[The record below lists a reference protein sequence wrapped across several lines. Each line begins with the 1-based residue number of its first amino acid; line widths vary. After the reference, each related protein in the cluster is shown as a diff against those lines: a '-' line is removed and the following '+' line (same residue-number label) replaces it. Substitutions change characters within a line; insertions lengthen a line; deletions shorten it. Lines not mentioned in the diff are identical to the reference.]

1 MGGPHGHTLSYHGHS
16 PVHRAP
22 AHVKIVATLL
32 FVLAVVATPR
42 EAVWAFA
49 LHLLVLTVAI
59 WVSTVPL
66 THLLPRLVVEVPFLV
81 FALLMPFVATGPTVA
96 VGPLELSEP
105 GLWGA
110 WAIVVKG
117 TLGALASLLLASTT
131 EAPDIVAGLARLRL
145 PQQLVQILAFMIRYV
160 DVVAADLRRMRVA
173 RESRGFQGRSLAAW
187 PVLASTAG
195 ALFIRSYER
204 GERVHLAMLSRGY
217 QGRLH
222 LDEGGAVAP
231 RTWSLALLA
240 PTLAA
245 AVALGARLVTSGTV
259 SR

>member
-1 MGGPHGHTLSYHGHS
+1 MGGSHGHTLTYPGHS
-16 PVHRAP
+16 PVHQAP
-22 AHVKIVATLL
+22 AHVKIVATVL

-49 LHLLVLTVAI
+49 LHLLVLVGAI
-59 WVSTVPL
+59 RISRVPL
-66 THLLPRLVVEVPFLV
+66 RHLLPRLVVEVPFLV
-81 FALLMPFVATGPTVA
+81 FALVMPFVATGPTVP

-117 TLGALASLLLASTT
+117 TIGALASLLLASTT
-131 EAPDIVAGLARLRL
+131 QAPDVVAGLARLRL

-160 DVVAADLRRMRVA
+160 DVVAGDLRRMRIA
-173 RESRGFQGRSLAAW
+173 RESRGFQGGSLSAW
-187 PVLASTAG
+187 PILASTAG

-222 LDEGGAVAP
+222 LGEGGAVAP
-231 RTWSLALLA
+231 ATWGAA
-240 PTLAA
+240 LAA
-245 AVALGARLVTSGTV
+245 PAVAAVVAAGAWAVTRGLL
-259 SR
+259 R